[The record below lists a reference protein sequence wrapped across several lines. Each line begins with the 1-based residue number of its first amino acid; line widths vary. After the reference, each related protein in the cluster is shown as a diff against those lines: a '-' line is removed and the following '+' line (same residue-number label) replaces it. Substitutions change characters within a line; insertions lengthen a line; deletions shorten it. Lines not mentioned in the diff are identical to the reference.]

1 MAEESQNQ
9 NTLMNL
15 EGFLKLLESKLVSYG
30 IHGALVA
37 VALDFAR
44 KSDWKNAGICVI
56 LAGGFWLLKKII
68 PYIDKLIDWVITIQ
82 IPKLWTKI
90 TDKFATDYLE
100 TLIAECQ
107 EYQGRGFSGEGLDLE
122 NVFVPLG
129 FYEQREVKSNPQ
141 DIVPDDDTQELA
153 ISNPQETK
161 IGNLLK
167 YITQPK
173 SAWRRL
179 VILGAPGS
187 GKTTLLRHITLLFA
201 LRKQSK
207 LDRSLPPLIP
217 ILLRLRDIAPIIIAD
232 NTLSLAKV
240 IAKANKDES
249 GKTGQWFHKQL
260 KNCKC
265 LVMLDGLD
273 EIADDQERQ
282 QISAWVSQQLQ
293 DYQQKL
299 PFIITSRPQAYDQ
312 APLPNTPAYLV
323 RSFTNDQRNKFLFNW
338 YFNLEKRRNSG
349 KQSEKQIRRI
359 AKSKTD
365 ELVRQIDAVAS
376 LRLMATNPLLLAL
389 INYTFTQKNS
399 LSPTKIG
406 IYKQVCDVLLQGR
419 QSPTG
424 TTKYPLTPQQKQA
437 ALQALAL
444 EMTKHEAL
452 QFTLNENNQEHN
464 IFLAKDCLQTE
475 LAEMGEAG
483 QKFTPENF
491 IEKDDLGVRE
501 LLSDRKQEKLYEFTH
516 RTFQEYLTSV
526 ELTKAEHESD
536 LLAVFTKDQEQLD
549 WWRQT
554 ILFYAGQVKIDNL
567 IDAALNNP
575 NVANL
580 TLAYECLQNKL
591 RVSPDKEKQLLN
603 KVEQGLKS
611 DDIEEFKL
619 AASVQLGK
627 RLNHLNQ
634 DCFLGSADNEEA
646 SAEIWQGK
654 VIDET
659 EITEAE
665 YRLFLLETS
674 ANNNL
679 NLTLEINP
687 IDSDFVHSNAFC
699 AWLSEKTRERFAEAG
714 ICYQREKATGTFH
727 LVRFRVPEK
736 YHQLA
741 YYLAAGMWEDADKET
756 LKVML
761 EVAGR
766 EKQGYLGIKDIEEFP
781 CEDLRIIDQL
791 WVNYSNGHFGFSVQ
805 KQIYLEVGGILRGQ
819 TTSSPPKKILAPF
832 LSLFRMGSMLN
843 TEEVQIYEAYKC
855 FGEGVGWIV
864 NNRWIERSEVKFST
878 EASKGHLP
886 YSKGHLEVKRG
897 RTARV
902 PSHFGSITELVS
914 ELSISSLASRLVEC
928 NV

>member
-1 MAEESQNQ
+1 MTQEPQNQ

-15 EGFLKLLESKLVSYG
+15 ESFWNLLDSKLVSYG
-30 IHGALVA
+30 IPGTLVA

-44 KSDWKNAGICVI
+44 KSDWKNAGICVFS
-56 LAGGFWLLKKII
+56 AGGVWLFIKIGKKIS
-68 PYIDKLIDWVITIQ
+68 PYIDKLIDWIITVQ
-82 IPKLWTKI
+82 IPKWWTKI

-129 FYEQREVKSNPQ
+129 FYEQAEFNSNPQ
-141 DIVPDDDTQELA
+141 DIIPDDDTETLA
-153 ISNPQETK
+153 ISNPQETE

-167 YITQPK
+167 YVSQPK

-207 LDRSLPPLIP
+207 LDRYLPPLIP

-240 IAKANKDES
+240 IAKAKKDES
-249 GKTGQWFHKQL
+249 GKTEQWFHKQL
-260 KNCKC
+260 KNGKC

-282 QISAWVSQQLQ
+282 QISTWVSQQLEN
-293 DYQQKL
+293 YQQKL
-299 PFIITSRPQAYDQ
+299 PFILTSRPQAYDQ

-323 RSFTNDQRNKFLFNW
+323 RSFTSAQRNQFLFNW

-349 KQSEKQIRRI
+349 KQSEKQIKRI

-419 QSPTG
+419 QSATG

-444 EMTKHEAL
+444 EMTKHQAL
-452 QFTLNENNQEHN
+452 QFTLDEKNLDTH
-464 IFLAKDCLQTE
+464 IFLAKDCLQAE
-475 LAEMGEAG
+475 LTEMGEAG

-526 ELTKAEHESD
+526 ELTKTEHQSD
-536 LLAVFTKDQEQLD
+536 LLAVFTQDQEHLD

-575 NVANL
+575 TVANL

-591 RVSPDKEKQLLN
+591 RVSPDKEQQLLN
-603 KVEQGLKS
+603 KVEQGLQS
-611 DDIEEFKL
+611 DDVEVFKL
-619 AASVQLGK
+619 AASVQLEK
-627 RLNHLNQ
+627 RLNYLNQ
-634 DCFLGSADNEEA
+634 DCFLGSEET
-646 SAEIWQGK
+646 EKTEDIWQGK
-654 VIDET
+654 VVDET
-659 EITEAE
+659 EITSAE
-665 YRLFLLETS
+665 YRLFLLETTTNDLQKIIES
-674 ANNNL
+674 NHS
-679 NLTLEINP
+679 EIE
-687 IDSDFVHSNAFC
+687 FVKSNAFC
-699 AWLSEKTRERFAEAG
+699 AWLSERTKARFAEAG
-714 ICYQREKATGTFH
+714 ICYQREKATDTFR

-741 YYLAAGMWEDADKET
+741 YYLAAGMWEEADNET

-766 EKQGYLGIKDIEEFP
+766 EKQGYLEIEDIEKFP

-805 KQIYLEVGGILRGQ
+805 KQIYLEVGGILLGQ
-819 TTSSPPKKILAPF
+819 QTNSPLKKILTPF
-832 LSLFRMGSMLN
+832 LSLYSRLGGKVRD
-843 TEEVQIYEAYKC
+843 EDEQIYEAYQR
-855 FGEGVGWIV
+855 FGDRVEWKV
-864 NNRWIERSEVKFST
+864 NNKWIDNSLRHQVKYST
-878 EASKGHLP
+878 KAPRGHLP
-886 YSKGHLEVKRG
+886 TRIPEKCQFNYKHL
-897 RTARV
+897 
-902 PSHFGSITELVS
+902 
-914 ELSISSLASRLVEC
+914 SSLASRLVNC
-928 NV
+928 NI